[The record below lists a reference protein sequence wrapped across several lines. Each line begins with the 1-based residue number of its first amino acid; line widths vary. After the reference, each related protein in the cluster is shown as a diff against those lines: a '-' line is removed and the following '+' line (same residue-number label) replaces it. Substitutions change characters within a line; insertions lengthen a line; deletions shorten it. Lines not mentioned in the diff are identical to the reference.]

1 MTGRP
6 SDFTDEIATRICDL
20 LMDGL
25 SMRSICQADDMPH
38 RTTVVRWL
46 ERYPEFA
53 SMYAHARTLQADLMD
68 DMILETANACTPATA
83 QAANHHCCDMNT
95 LWEERHGS
103 KARHLHSSAGAGR
116 VGPPLRIRASADR
129 ALIQQSPIEHPYDGI
144 GCYQC

>member
-1 MTGRP
+1 MIGRP

-68 DMILETANACTPATA
+68 DMILETATRTRQPPSKFHASTGSEQGRTA
-83 QAANHHCCDMNT
+83 ELRGAANFPT
-95 LWEERHGS
+95 SGS
-103 KARHLHSSAGAGR
+103 SSRSHAFARR
-116 VGPPLRIRASADR
+116 R
-129 ALIQQSPIEHPYDGI
+129 
-144 GCYQC
+144 

>member
-68 DMILETANACTPATA
+68 DMILETTTGHQRCRGTGMVMELISSLSSLAKLASWRRWVESVLRGLCRMSGPAKEA
-83 QAANHHCCDMNT
+83 S
-95 LWEERHGS
+95 LR
-103 KARHLHSSAGAGR
+103 R
-116 VGPPLRIRASADR
+116 PPYHMEFI
-129 ALIQQSPIEHPYDGI
+129 
-144 GCYQC
+144 